1 MSDNLI
7 NQLSI
12 FKLQMQQLFSLKF
25 AKVKV
30 DGLSAL
36 VEGKLKL
43 FTQITEGKDIK
54 TIAGLD

>member
-1 MSDNLI
+1 M
-7 NQLSI
+7 
-12 FKLQMQQLFSLKF
+12 KQLFSLKS

-36 VEGKLKL
+36 VEGKLQL